1 MKLIGR
7 EKDGFEFQLPSREKD
22 LLWQLLRLYPRIP
35 SNHQPL
41 SKGAKL
47 DESTQHLLE
56 EALAE
61 TRGQNQRALQ
71 TLLDDPQR
79 LRPHQGGGWRLKLS
93 NDDVEWLLQVLNDIR
108 VGSWIHLGSPE
119 SPLRVINAE
128 TAPDVW
134 AMEMAGSFQMRLLE
148 ILAG

>member
-7 EKDGFEFQLPSREKD
+7 AKDGFEFQLPSREKE

-35 SNHQPL
+35 SNYQKL
-41 SKGAKL
+41 SKGKGL
-47 DESTQHLLE
+47 EESGQHLLE

-61 TRGQNQRALQ
+61 TRDQNKKALQ
-71 TLLDDPQR
+71 ALLNDPQR
-79 LRPHQGGGWRLKLS
+79 LKPHETGWRLKLS
-93 NDDVEWLLQVLNDIR
+93 SANVEWLLQVLNDIR
-108 VGSWIHLGSPE
+108 VGSWIRLGSPE
-119 SPLRVINAE
+119 IPFQALNAE

-148 ILAG
+148 ILNG

>member
-7 EKDGFEFQLPSREKD
+7 AKDGLEFQLPSREKE

-35 SNHQPL
+35 SSYQKL
-41 SKGAKL
+41 SKGTSLK
-47 DESTQHLLE
+47 ESGQQLLE

-61 TRGQNQRALQ
+61 TRGQNKRALQ
-71 TLLDDPQR
+71 ALLNDPER
-79 LRPHQGGGWRLKLS
+79 LKPHETGWRLKLS
-93 NDDVEWLLQVLNDIR
+93 PGEVEWLLQVLNDIR
-108 VGSWIHLGSPE
+108 VGSWIRLGSPE
-119 SPLRVINAE
+119 TPFKVLNAE

-148 ILAG
+148 IIND